1 MWIAVAEREP
11 LTAEDSR
18 RGEYSSLQVKVVFTY
33 EGSAYLGIGL
43 FTRWTDGTVEWA
55 ELDED
60 KNHFTEM
67 KHGVPTHY
75 IILPEIP

>member
-1 MWIAVAEREP
+1 MWIAVAERVP
-11 LTAEDSR
+11 V
-18 RGEYSSLQVKVVFTY
+18 SLEEVEKQAHACIQVKVAFTY
-33 EGSAYLGIGL
+33 EGTAYLGLGMY
-43 FTRWTDGTVEWA
+43 THWRTGHEEWS
-55 ELDED
+55 ELSED